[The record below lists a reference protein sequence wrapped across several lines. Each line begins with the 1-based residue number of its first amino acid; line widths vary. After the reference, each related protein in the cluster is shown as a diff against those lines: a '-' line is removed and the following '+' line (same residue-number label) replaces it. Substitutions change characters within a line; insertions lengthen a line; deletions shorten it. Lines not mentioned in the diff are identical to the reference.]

1 MKIAP
6 SQPLKLLIAEDN
18 PDDEALLLRQLKR
31 VGYEVSHRRVDNEPD
46 YRRALEEEW
55 ELVLSDYQ
63 MPQFTGLR
71 ALEILQ
77 ERGLA
82 IPFIIV
88 SGTIGEETAVAAMR
102 LGATDYLLKD
112 RLGRLGQAVAQ
123 ALEQGRLRRERR
135 QIEND
140 FQLLFARNPMPM
152 SVYGLDDLHFVA
164 VNDAA
169 VEHYGYTRG
178 EFLALVLK
186 DIHPAEDV
194 PLMLEAVRTRT
205 PGRTQAGVWRH
216 RKKDG
221 SEILVD
227 TTAQRTTFLGR
238 PAELVMAS
246 DVTQRVAAEKALRE
260 SEARLRLVTDT
271 AQVGLV
277 MVDGDHRYRYAN
289 PAYARILQLETHELA
304 GRRVA
309 DVLPAVY
316 ESQIR
321 PRLQRTFGGERLDYE
336 LVTPTPGGE
345 RRYAVSY
352 RLGADDGRPVV
363 IVVIVDVTALR
374 QADLKI
380 REQVEE
386 LLRWQDT
393 MLDREDRVL
402 QLKAEVNAVL
412 LRHGEVIRYL
422 EAQS

>member
-1 MKIAP
+1 MKTE

-31 VGYEVSHRRVDNEPD
+31 AGYEVTHRRVDNEAD
-46 YRRALEEEW
+46 YRKALEENW
-55 ELVLSDYQ
+55 DLVLSDYQ

-77 ERGLA
+77 AMGST

-88 SGTIGEETAVAAMR
+88 SGTIGEDTAVAVMR
-102 LGATDYLLKD
+102 QGAADYLLKD
-112 RLGRLGQAVAQ
+112 RLGRLGPAVTQ
-123 ALEQGRLRRERR
+123 ALAQGRLRHEHR
-135 QIEND
+135 QIERD

-152 SVYGLDDLHFVA
+152 WVYELAELRFVA

-169 VEHYGYTRG
+169 VEHYGYTRD
-178 EFLALVLK
+178 EFLTLTLK
-186 DIHPAEDV
+186 DIRPPGDI
-194 PLMLEAVRTRT
+194 PQMLASVRDRS
-205 PGRTQAGVWRH
+205 PGITHAGVWRH

-221 SEILVD
+221 TEILME
-227 TTAQRTTFLGR
+227 TTAQRTVFLGR

-246 DVTQRVAAEKALRE
+246 DVTEKVASEKALRE
-260 SEARLRLVTDT
+260 SESRLRLVTDT

-277 MVDGDHRYRYAN
+277 MVDPEHCYRYAN
-289 PAYARILQLETHELA
+289 PAYARILQLATHELV

-321 PRLQRTFGGERLDYE
+321 PRLQRAFAGEPLDFE
-336 LVTPTPGGE
+336 LATPGPEGE
-345 RRYAVSY
+345 RRCAVSY
-352 RLGADDGRPVV
+352 RLGADEGRPVV

-380 REQVEE
+380 REQVQE
-386 LLRWQDT
+386 LLRWQDV
-393 MLDREDRVL
+393 MLGREDRVL